1 MEFDKKDESSFVAK
15 RFDRTQ
21 EYALTFL
28 RQNMTHLF
36 RLGSHNQCRFLGMK
50 KYWQVFQISL
60 QQELY
65 YRASFIMDRARSIT
79 IVIAFYA
86 FWTALFSDR
95 ATLLG
100 FSKSQMLTYVLG
112 MNILRAL
119 IFSDKTW
126 EMLREINMGRLS
138 YYLIRP
144 ISYIRYC
151 LCRDMADKCMH
162 LVSSVLEVSFAL
174 LILNIPFYVPRD
186 FLTVLTFLTA
196 SAFAMLLYFLMTYAV
211 GALAFWTAE
220 SMGPRFCFE
229 LFLEFAAGAFF
240 PLDVLPRSL
249 KTAFELLPFSSLL
262 YFPLNIFLERL
273 DPEALLRGFAIQIFW
288 IGIFFYFTRAIW
300 NKGLQAYCAEGG

>member
-1 MEFDKKDESSFVAK
+1 MS
-15 RFDRTQ
+15 
-21 EYALTFL
+21 
-28 RQNMTHLF
+28 
-36 RLGSHNQCRFLGMK
+36 

-65 YRASFIMDRARSIT
+65 YRASFLMDRARSIT

-100 FSKSQMLTYVLG
+100 FSKSQMLTYVMG

-174 LILNIPFYVPRD
+174 LILNIPFYVPKSLMTVVA
-186 FLTVLTFLTA
+186 FLGA
-196 SAFAMLLYFLMTYAV
+196 SALAMILYFLMTYAV

-240 PLDVLPRSL
+240 PLDVLPPAL
-249 KTAFELLPFSSLL
+249 KNAFELLPFSSLL
-262 YFPLNIFLERL
+262 YFPLNIFLERISF
-273 DPEALLRGFAIQIFW
+273 EACARGFSVQIFW
-288 IGIFFYFTRAIW
+288 IGIFLFLTRTVW
-300 NKGLQAYCAEGG
+300 RKGLEAYSAEGG